1 MEQSVQNIPRP
12 EYPRPQFVR
21 ADWLNL
27 NGEWEFAFDDANKG
41 RELGWHFGLPL
52 EKRINVP
59 FPYQSAASGIN
70 DKSIHEYVWY
80 ARSFVV
86 PPEWRGQ
93 NVLLHFGA
101 VDYRTTVWVNGKEVG
116 HNHGGH
122 VPFQFNIAPYLN
134 HEGNRLTLRVE
145 DRQNPRQ
152 PRGKQSTTARPHD
165 IDYYCTT
172 GIWQTVWLERVP
184 PIRIQAIKLNPS
196 ARESAVEINVLL
208 HAPAAEWRLEAEAIE
223 DGEVVARTS
232 KEICAATARLWLE
245 IPNAKLWS
253 PSSPNLYELRVRLFE
268 GEQLL
273 DEVESYTGL
282 RDVELRDGRVW
293 LNGEPV
299 YLAMILD
306 QGYWP
311 ESYLA
316 APSDDALRADVEWVK
331 RFGFNGAR
339 KHQKIEDPRWLYWC
353 DRLGLLV
360 WEEMP
365 NAREWSSQAEERL
378 AAEWKRAVQRDY
390 NHPCIISWVP
400 VNESMGFPK
409 LRQNHPGQYA
419 FIERM
424 VAMTRELDSK
434 RPVIDNDGW
443 EHTDITD
450 ICAIHDYTPTAAL
463 LRERYEDA
471 ASGGALPAHV
481 WIGNKPLFV
490 LGSRYRRQPIIL
502 SEVGGFLIIPPG
514 VPAEE
519 RDMLYK
525 FYGSVHDPAELLAKY
540 RDLMEGISSLRF
552 VAGFCYTQLTDIEQ
566 EINGLLTYDRRP
578 KVLPEEIAQIH
589 RRLFYADEKSA
600 AAELED
606 DAVTQLR

>member
-1 MEQSVQNIPRP
+1 MEQSPSIIPRP

-27 NGEWEFAFDDANKG
+27 NGEWEFAFDDENRG

-52 EKRINVP
+52 EKRIVVP
-59 FPYQSAASGIN
+59 YPYQSELSGIN
-70 DKSIHEYVWY
+70 DKSIHENVWY
-80 ARSFVV
+80 ARSFEI

-101 VDYRTTVWVNGKEVG
+101 VDYRTIVWVNGKEVG

-134 HEGNRLTLRVE
+134 QGTNRLTLRVE

-152 PRGKQSTTARPHD
+152 PRGKQSTTALPHD

-184 PIRIQAIKLNPS
+184 PIRIQDITINSS
-196 ARESAVEINVLL
+196 ARESLVEIKVLL
-208 HAPAAEWRLEAEAIE
+208 HAPAAEWRLEAEAL
-223 DGEVVARTS
+223 DNGTVVAGTTQD
-232 KEICAATARLWLE
+232 ICAAAAELKLK
-245 IPNAKLWS
+245 IPDAKPWS
-253 PSSPNLYELRVRLFE
+253 PASPNLYDLRIRLFE
-268 GEQLL
+268 NDRLL
-273 DEVESYTGL
+273 DEVASYTGL
-282 RDVELRDGRVW
+282 RDVELREGRVW
-293 LNGEPV
+293 LNNEPV
-299 YLAMILD
+299 YLTMVLD

-316 APSDDALRADVEWVK
+316 APSDESLRADVEWVK

-353 DRLGLLV
+353 DQLGLLV

-378 AAEWKRAVQRDY
+378 AAEWKRAVRRDY

-409 LRQNHPGQYA
+409 LRQHHPGQFA

-424 VAMTRELDSK
+424 VTMTRELDPS

-463 LRERYEDA
+463 LRERYQEA
-471 ASGGALPAHV
+471 AGGGALPAHV

-490 LGSRYRRQPIIL
+490 LGSRYRGQPVML
-502 SEVGGFLIIPPG
+502 SEVGGFLMIPPG
-514 VPAEE
+514 IPPAE
-519 RDMLYK
+519 RDLLYR
-525 FYGSVHDPAELLAKY
+525 FYGSVNTPEELLEKY
-540 RDLMEGISSLRF
+540 RDLMEGIASLRF
-552 VAGFCYTQLTDIEQ
+552 LAGFCYTQLTDIEQ

-578 KVLPEEIAQIH
+578 KVPPEQVAEIH
-589 RRLFYADEKSA
+589 RSLFGPEKMRAGLEAEDA
-600 AAELED
+600 ATG
-606 DAVTQLR
+606 VR